1 MLSMTVKK
9 VNMSCIL
16 DHDVQEILDI
26 DENILVGLGGIG
38 IGKKIFCHNRV
49 NRIIPFPIHN

>member
-1 MLSMTVKK
+1 MTVKK

-16 DHDVQEILDI
+16 DQDVQEILDI

-38 IGKKIFCHNRV
+38 IGIIFFV
-49 NRIIPFPIHN
+49 TIG